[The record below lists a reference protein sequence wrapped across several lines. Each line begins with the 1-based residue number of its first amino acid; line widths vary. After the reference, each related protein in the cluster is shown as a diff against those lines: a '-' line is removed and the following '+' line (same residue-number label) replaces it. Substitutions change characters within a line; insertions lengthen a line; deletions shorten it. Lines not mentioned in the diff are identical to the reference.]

1 VAAAGGKTKSGS
13 AKFVPT
19 GARTVDVSPLVMS
32 ETLPQT
38 IDWADLMEGEG
49 DALANIEVCA
59 LARMLVYACALQAKQ
74 EIVTAKLSLPTRQE
88 DVTLVCGGG
97 GALTAVTPAVID
109 SSTVPM
115 EGPFTLQLNNLPFQ
129 ITQQYLIQCLAVNS
143 ICVEVCRWP
152 PALTK
157 ILSRHL

>member
-1 VAAAGGKTKSGS
+1 MY
-13 AKFVPT
+13 
-19 GARTVDVSPLVMS
+19 AR
-32 ETLPQT
+32 
-38 IDWADLMEGEG
+38 
-49 DALANIEVCA
+49 
-59 LARMLVYACALQAKQ
+59 ALQAKQ

-88 DVTLVCGGG
+88 DVMSACGG

-129 ITQQYLIQCLAVNS
+129 VTQQYLIQCLAVNS

-152 PALTK
+152 LSHTNTF
-157 ILSRHL
+157 SRHV